1 MKTEILKLD
10 EDINTIPMDDIDR
23 FLHEDLGEKGDV
35 TSQTLFT
42 TETAEASIIAKET
55 CIVAGLEEVQQVFHR
70 LGVRINNRVRDG
82 ERVEAM
88 TIIATL
94 KGSIRKILMGE
105 RLALNFLGR
114 MSGIATETNAL
125 ARKVRAINPRVTIA
139 ATRKTTPGF
148 RAYEKKAVII
158 GGGEPHRFG
167 LFDAI
172 MIKDNHIV
180 GCGSLQE
187 AIGRVTKHGTG
198 KTIEVEVE
206 NEHDALLAAS
216 MNVDVIML
224 DNIPPEKGKVIAK
237 AIRAVNS
244 KILIEV
250 SGGITPSTIE
260 KYASY
265 ADRIS
270 LGYIT
275 HSSKARDF
283 SLDLHIKT

>member
-10 EDINTIPMDDIDR
+10 EDINIIPMDDIDR
-23 FLHEDLGEKGDV
+23 FLHEDLGEEGDI
-35 TSQTLFT
+35 TSQALFT
-42 TETAEASIIAKET
+42 NETAEASIIAKET
-55 CIVAGLEEVQQVFHR
+55 CIVAGLEEVQQVFQR
-70 LGVRINNRVRDG
+70 LGVTINNRARDG

-88 TIIATL
+88 TIVATL

-125 ARKVRAINPRVTIA
+125 VGKVREINPRVTVA

-148 RAYEKKAVII
+148 RVYEKKAVII

-172 MIKDNHIV
+172 MIKDNHII

-187 AIGRVTKHGTG
+187 AIRRVNKHGTG

-244 KILIEV
+244 KIIIEV

-260 KYASY
+260 QFAPY

-283 SLDLHIKT
+283 SLELHIKT